1 MNEELLTALE
11 HIEREKGIDKEF
23 LFKAIESALASAAKK
38 ILGNK
43 EAEVTAEI
51 DRATGEMKIMSE
63 GKVIKSAEFGRIAA
77 QTAKQVIIQ
86 KIREAERDIVFD
98 DYQKRVGTITN
109 GTVHRF
115 EKGDI
120 ILDLGKTEAV
130 LPRSQQ
136 CPKDRYKQ
144 GDRVRA
150 YILEVSKTSHG
161 PQIILSRS
169 DAQFVKKL
177 FEIEVPE
184 IAEGI
189 VEIRAIA
196 REAGERTKIAVLSKD
211 EKVDAVGACVGMRG
225 SRVKDIVRE
234 LQGERVDIIRW
245 SDDLK
250 EYVKASLSPAEI
262 SELKI
267 DKAHKKIEVIVADDQ
282 LSIGIGKH
290 GQNIRLASKLI
301 GWEMDIRGKQ
311 EKAKEAFGAMTAAA
325 PAEGEAPAEAAG
337 DTEGADV
344 ARVKGK
350 AAEAKAAE
358 KGARKKAKKE
368 AQKEAGLTDIKG
380 VGPKVE
386 KALIAAGYDTV
397 AKLQG
402 LSVEDLTKLD
412 GIGEKTA
419 EKILKSAKSL

>member
-1 MNEELLTALE
+1 VIKRLKMRNEELLTVLE

-43 EAEVTAEI
+43 EIEVTAVI
-51 DRATGEMKIMSE
+51 DRQTGEIKITSE
-63 GKVIKSAEFGRIAA
+63 GKDIKSAEFGRIAA

-98 DYQKRVGTITN
+98 DYQKRVGTITS
-109 GTVHRF
+109 GSVHRF

-136 CPKDRYKQ
+136 CPKERYKQ

-150 YILEVSKTSHG
+150 IILEVDKSAHG
-161 PQIILSRS
+161 PQVILSRA
-169 DAQFVKKL
+169 DASFVRKL

-196 REAGERTKIAVLSKD
+196 REPGERTKIAVWSKD
-211 EKVDAVGACVGMRG
+211 EKVDAQGACIGMRG

-234 LQGERVDIIRW
+234 MQGERVDIIKYN
-245 SDDLK
+245 DDLK
-250 EYVKASLSPAEI
+250 EYVKESLRPAEI
-262 SELKI
+262 SELRI
-267 DKAHKKIEVIVADDQ
+267 DRTNKKIEVIVADDQ

-301 GWEMDIRGKQ
+301 GYEMDIRGKG
-311 EKAKEAFGAMTAAA
+311 EKGKEAEEKKEKEAA
-325 PAEGEAPAEAAG
+325 PEDKGEKGDKGEEGEIREKKG
-337 DTEGADV
+337 E
-344 ARVKGK
+344 VKL
-350 AAEAKAAE
+350 
-358 KGARKKAKKE
+358 RD
-368 AQKEAGLTDIKG
+368 LDG
-380 VGPKVE
+380 VGPKIE
-386 KALIAAGYDTV
+386 KILIGAGYDTIEKIKNLT
-397 AKLQG
+397 A
-402 LSVEDLTKLD
+402 EDLTKLE
-412 GIGEKTA
+412 GVGKKTA
-419 EKILKSAKSL
+419 EKIVKSAKEK